1 MSNSSVIKIE
11 ISDAQLREIVQKDIA
26 LMLSMS
32 IYDLAKV
39 RKTKQGF
46 VTSMDYKTDVENL
59 TNRIKAFKTVLEFYK
74 A

>member
-46 VTSMDYKTDVENL
+46 VTSMDYETDVENL